1 MEPDY
6 QRIFDFFSMFG
17 RVSGGR
23 SPLDFARSNDFRHR
37 KHSANYRRM
46 KHRSKR

>member
-6 QRIFDFFSMFG
+6 QRVFDFFSMWG
-17 RVSGGR
+17 RFNGGR

-37 KHSANYRRM
+37 KRSPNYRRM

>member
-37 KHSANYRRM
+37 KHSPNYRRM
-46 KHRSKR
+46 KHHSKR